1 MGTHYKWNSL
11 ILYNNI
17 HTIMNFKDVIEY
29 LFPYL
34 HTFRKLKGYLS
45 IDLIFPK
52 NWEFPNEII
61 QKCQVVQNEKHQG
74 EGYFL
79 SFVSK
84 PNEEIEGLIDVIE
97 ELINH
102 NLEREEKERLLREK
116 VVELKELFKHNSL
129 SELKSLNINIVHDSS
144 EDEIDNLLDDE
155 E

>member
-1 MGTHYKWNSL
+1 M
-11 ILYNNI
+11 I
-17 HTIMNFKDVIEY
+17 FKDIVAY

-34 HTFRKLKGYLS
+34 HAVRRLKDYVS

-61 QKCQVVQNEKHQG
+61 EKCQVVQNEKHQG
-74 EGYFL
+74 DGYFL

-84 PNEEIEGLIDVIE
+84 PDDGLESLIDVIE

-102 NLEREEKERLLREK
+102 NLEREEKERLLRVK
-116 VVELKELFKHNSL
+116 VTELKELFKHSTLNDLRGL
-129 SELKSLNINIVHDSS
+129 SIILDN
-144 EDEIDNLLDDE
+144 EDEDDDVEKLLEDE

>member
-1 MGTHYKWNSL
+1 
-11 ILYNNI
+11 
-17 HTIMNFKDVIEY
+17 MNFTDVITY

-34 HTFRKLKGYLS
+34 QSFRRLKDYLS

-52 NWEFPNEII
+52 NWDFPNEII

-74 EGYFL
+74 EGINL

-84 PNEEIEGLIDVIE
+84 LDNELESLIDVIE

-102 NLEREEKERLLREK
+102 NLEREEKERLLRLK
-116 VVELKELFKHNSL
+116 VSELKELFKNSTLNDLKGL
-129 SELKSLNINIVHDSS
+129 SIVLDNE
-144 EDEIDNLLDDE
+144 EDEDSVEKLLEDE

>member
-1 MGTHYKWNSL
+1 
-11 ILYNNI
+11 
-17 HTIMNFKDVIEY
+17 MNFQDVIEY

-34 HTFRKLKGYLS
+34 STFRKLKGYLS

-61 QKCQVVQNEKHQG
+61 QKCQVVQNDKHQG
-74 EGYFL
+74 DGIFL

-84 PNEEIEGLIDVIE
+84 PDEELEGLINVIE

-116 VVELKELFKHNSL
+116 VGELKELFKQNSL
-129 SELKSLNINIVHDSS
+129 SELKGLNINIIHDSE
-144 EDEIDNLLDDE
+144 EDDIDNLLEDE

>member
-1 MGTHYKWNSL
+1 
-11 ILYNNI
+11 
-17 HTIMNFKDVIEY
+17 MNFKDVIAY

-34 HTFRKLKGYLS
+34 HTFRKLKDYLS

-84 PNEEIEGLIDVIE
+84 LDDDLENLIDVIE
-97 ELINH
+97 ELISH
-102 NLEREEKERLLREK
+102 NLEREEKERLLK
-116 VVELKELFKHNSL
+116 VKVGELKELFKHSTLNDLRGL
-129 SELKSLNINIVHDSS
+129 SIILENDED
-144 EDEIDNLLDDE
+144 EDEIEKLLENE

>member
-1 MGTHYKWNSL
+1 
-11 ILYNNI
+11 
-17 HTIMNFKDVIEY
+17 MNFKDVIAY

-34 HTFRKLKGYLS
+34 HALRRLKDYVS

-74 EGYFL
+74 DGIFL

-84 PNEEIEGLIDVIE
+84 ANDELESLIDVIE

-102 NLEREEKERLLREK
+102 NLEREEKERLLRIK
-116 VVELKELFKHNSL
+116 VTELKELFKHNSL
-129 SELKSLNINIVHDSS
+129 NELRSLNIILDNEEETDDLEKLL
-144 EDEIDNLLDDE
+144 EDEE
-155 E
+155 

>member
-1 MGTHYKWNSL
+1 
-11 ILYNNI
+11 
-17 HTIMNFKDVIEY
+17 MNFTDVITY

-34 HTFRKLKGYLS
+34 QSFRRLKDYLS

-52 NWEFPNEII
+52 NWDFPNEII

-74 EGYFL
+74 DGINL

-84 PNEEIEGLIDVIE
+84 LDNELEILIDVIE

-102 NLEREEKERLLREK
+102 NLEREEKERLLRLK
-116 VVELKELFKHNSL
+116 VSELKELFKNSTLNDLKGL
-129 SELKSLNINIVHDSS
+129 SIVLDNE
-144 EDEIDNLLDDE
+144 EDEDSVEKLLEDE

>member
-1 MGTHYKWNSL
+1 
-11 ILYNNI
+11 
-17 HTIMNFKDVIEY
+17 MNFTDVITY

-34 HTFRKLKGYLS
+34 QSFRRLKDYLS

-52 NWEFPNEII
+52 NWDFPNEII

-74 EGYFL
+74 DGINL

-84 PNEEIEGLIDVIE
+84 LDNELESLIDVIE

-102 NLEREEKERLLREK
+102 NLEREEKERLLRLK
-116 VVELKELFKHNSL
+116 VSELKELFKNSTLNDLKGL
-129 SELKSLNINIVHDSS
+129 SIVLDNE
-144 EDEIDNLLDDE
+144 EDEDSVEKLLEDE

>member
-1 MGTHYKWNSL
+1 M
-11 ILYNNI
+11 
-17 HTIMNFKDVIEY
+17 
-29 LFPYL
+29 
-34 HTFRKLKGYLS
+34 S

-84 PNEEIEGLIDVIE
+84 LDEDLENLIDVIE

-102 NLEREEKERLLREK
+102 NLEREEKERLLK
-116 VVELKELFKHNSL
+116 VKVGELKELFKHSTLNDLRGL
-129 SELKSLNINIVHDSS
+129 SIILENDED
-144 EDEIDNLLDDE
+144 EDEIEKLLENE

>member
-1 MGTHYKWNSL
+1 
-11 ILYNNI
+11 
-17 HTIMNFKDVIEY
+17 MNFKDVIEY

>member
-1 MGTHYKWNSL
+1 
-11 ILYNNI
+11 
-17 HTIMNFKDVIEY
+17 MNFQDVIEY

-74 EGYFL
+74 DGIFL

-84 PNEEIEGLIDVIE
+84 PDEELEVLINVIE

-116 VVELKELFKHNSL
+116 VVELKELFKQNSL
-129 SELKSLNINIVHDSS
+129 SELKGLNINIVHDSE
-144 EDEIDNLLDDE
+144 EDDIDNLLEDE

>member
-1 MGTHYKWNSL
+1 
-11 ILYNNI
+11 
-17 HTIMNFKDVIEY
+17 MNFKDVIAY

-34 HTFRKLKGYLS
+34 HTFRKLKDYLS

-84 PNEEIEGLIDVIE
+84 LDEDLENLIDVIE

-102 NLEREEKERLLREK
+102 NLEREEKERLLKDK
-116 VVELKELFKHNSL
+116 VGELKELFKHSTLNDLRGL
-129 SELKSLNINIVHDSS
+129 SIILENDED
-144 EDEIDNLLDDE
+144 EDEIEKLLENE